1 MQEWNN
7 KTCLISICFNFK
19 GFVEMNFLILY
30 HIKLEITLITCN
42 LALLC
47 SELLLNDLSTSS
59 CNQTNYII
67 TKQCV
72 TKSVLFGVLIIS
84 SNWILFLHNDEL
96 QRHCNCAYTIVL
108 IHVLYVSKF
117 ILPQCWISKI
127 YNIHSWLLHYSLQP

>member
-1 MQEWNN
+1 
-7 KTCLISICFNFK
+7 
-19 GFVEMNFLILY
+19 MNFLIPY

-67 TKQCV
+67 TKQCI

-84 SNWILFLHNDEL
+84 SYWILFLHNDEL
-96 QRHCNCAYTIVL
+96 QRHCNSAYTIVL
-108 IHVLYVSKF
+108 ICFITSKLVFHLTSMLDFKDLQYSQLTSALF
-117 ILPQCWISKI
+117 IATL
-127 YNIHSWLLHYSLQP
+127 NN

>member
-1 MQEWNN
+1 M
-7 KTCLISICFNFK
+7 K
-19 GFVEMNFLILY
+19 FLIQY

-67 TKQCV
+67 TKQCI

-108 IHVLYVSKF
+108 IHLWYISYPQSWFF
-117 ILPQCWISKI
+117 ISPQYWISKI
-127 YNIHSWLLHYSLQP
+127 CNIHSWLLHYSLQPKKLKKTMFLYTQKFR

>member
-1 MQEWNN
+1 
-7 KTCLISICFNFK
+7 
-19 GFVEMNFLILY
+19 MNFLILY

-72 TKSVLFGVLIIS
+72 TKSVLFGVLIIL
-84 SNWILFLHNDEL
+84 NWILFLHKDD
-96 QRHCNCAYTIVL
+96 CKGTAIVHTQL
-108 IHVLYVSKF
+108 FLYMSYMFQSWFF

-127 YNIHSWLLHYSLQP
+127 CNIHSWLLHYSLQPKIWKKKKLIHSPSSTHN

>member
-1 MQEWNN
+1 M
-7 KTCLISICFNFK
+7 K
-19 GFVEMNFLILY
+19 FLIQY

-67 TKQCV
+67 TKQCL

-84 SNWILFLHNDEL
+84 SYWILFLHNGEL
-96 QRHCNCAYTIVL
+96 QRHCNSAYTIVL
-108 IHVLYVSKF
+108 ICFITSKLVFHLTSMLDFKDLQYSQLTSALF
-117 ILPQCWISKI
+117 IATL
-127 YNIHSWLLHYSLQP
+127 NN

>member
-1 MQEWNN
+1 
-7 KTCLISICFNFK
+7 
-19 GFVEMNFLILY
+19 MNFLILY

-84 SNWILFLHNDEL
+84 SYWILFLHNDEL
-96 QRHCNCAYTIVL
+96 QRHCNCSYTIVL
-108 IHVLYVSKF
+108 IHVLYVSKLVLHLTSMFDFKDLQYSQLTSALF
-117 ILPQCWISKI
+117 IATLNMKKKL
-127 YNIHSWLLHYSLQP
+127 IHSPSSTHN

>member
-1 MQEWNN
+1 
-7 KTCLISICFNFK
+7 
-19 GFVEMNFLILY
+19 MNFLILY

-96 QRHCNCAYTIVL
+96 QRHCNCAYTFVL
-108 IHVLYVSKF
+108 IHVLYVSKLVLHLTSMLDFKNLQYSQLTSALF
-117 ILPQCWISKI
+117 IATLNIKKKKF
-127 YNIHSWLLHYSLQP
+127 IHSPSSTHN